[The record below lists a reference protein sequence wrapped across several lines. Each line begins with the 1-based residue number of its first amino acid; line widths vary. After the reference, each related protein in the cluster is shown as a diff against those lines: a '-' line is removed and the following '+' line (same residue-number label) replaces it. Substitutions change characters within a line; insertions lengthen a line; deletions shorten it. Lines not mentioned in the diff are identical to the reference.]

1 MNEPTIPRIKRAVAE
16 GFQVSV
22 EDIDSRTKKQP
33 IAVARQTVYYY
44 VRKLLRMP
52 YMEMQEKLDRDH
64 SNFIHAVKSIENL
77 REYDV
82 ETRAVIDGLETEF
95 PWLKGEDVEVRA

>member
-1 MNEPTIPRIKRAVAE
+1 MNQPTIPRIKKAVAE

-22 EDIDSRTKKQP
+22 EDIDSRIKKQP

-44 VRKLLRMP
+44 VKKLLGLT
-52 YMEMQEKLDRDH
+52 YMQMQEKLDRDH
-64 SNFIHAVKSIENL
+64 SNVIHAVKTIENL

-82 ETRAVIDGLETEF
+82 ETRSVIDGLESEF
-95 PWLKGEDVEVRA
+95 PWLRGEEVEVKA

>member
-1 MNEPTIPRIKRAVAE
+1 MNEPTIPRIKKAVAE

-22 EDIDSRTKKQP
+22 EDIEGRGRKQP

-52 YMEMQEKLDRDH
+52 YMEMERKLDRDH
-64 SNFIHAVKSIENL
+64 TNFIHAVRTIEGL
-77 REYDV
+77 REYDI
-82 ETRAVIDGLETEF
+82 ETRAIIEGMETEY
-95 PWLKGEDVEVRA
+95 PWLREEVA